1 MGSRHSGAGLG
12 CCGSGVMMELPL
24 ETTLS
29 GLFGGEGKEG
39 DGKGGKVVRIPET
52 GDYSICRL

>member
-1 MGSRHSGAGLG
+1 
-12 CCGSGVMMELPL
+12 MMELPL

-39 DGKGGKVVRIPET
+39 EDKGEKVVRIPET

>member
-1 MGSRHSGAGLG
+1 
-12 CCGSGVMMELPL
+12 MMELPL

-39 DGKGGKVVRIPET
+39 DGKGGKVVRIPEDPRD
-52 GDYSICRL
+52 GRLQYL